1 MPSAETAAPIWDF
14 VLKFYGRQGVS
25 EACIALQD
33 SVGIDV
39 NMVLLLMWMA
49 GQGRAVAP
57 DDVKAVSERSR
68 GWQQEVVVPIRG
80 VRRLLKASAPLVDA
94 EAAAAYRKK
103 VQAVELEG
111 EQLQLNAMAGLA
123 QSFKRTADVPP
134 VAAARGNLDVLQ
146 QVAGKPFPQSAVD
159 TFVRALTEVADGR

>member
-1 MPSAETAAPIWDF
+1 MTTTETTTPIWDF

-39 NMVLLLMWMA
+39 NMVLFLMWMA
-49 GQGRAVAP
+49 AHGRGLAAE
-57 DDVKAVSERSR
+57 DVKTVSEKSH
-68 GWQQEVVVPIRG
+68 GWQREVVVPIRG
-80 VRRLLKASAPLVDA
+80 VRRLLKANAPLVDA

-111 EQLQLNAMAGLA
+111 EQLQLNAMAALSASLRSSAA
-123 QSFKRTADVPP
+123 QPEQ
-134 VAAARGNLDVLQ
+134 AARANLQAFQ
-146 QVAGKPFPQSAVD
+146 QAAGKQFSQAAVD
-159 TFVRALTEVADGR
+159 TFARALTEVVDGK